1 MSNGKHLAK
10 GSTPPELPNDGKLR
24 LYSMRFCPY
33 AQRVHLMLDAKKIP
47 YHAIYINLSEKPE
60 WYLEKN
66 PLGKVPALEVPGKE
80 GVTLYESL
88 VLSDYIEEAYSA
100 QQRKLYPTDAFRKAQ
115 DRILIERFNGA
126 VISPYYRILFAT
138 DGIPPG
144 AITEFG
150 AGLDIFEKEL
160 KARGTPYFGGDKPGM
175 IDYMIWPWCERVDL
189 LKFALGDKYELDKER
204 FGKLL
209 QWRDL
214 MEKDEAVKESFIST
228 ENHTKFLQSRK
239 NGENNYDILSNEAKK
254 PRLE

>member
-10 GSTPPELPNDGKLR
+10 GSSPPELPNDGKLR

-66 PLGKVPALEVPGKE
+66 PLGKVPALEVPGKD
-80 GVTLYESL
+80 GVTLFESL

-100 QQRKLYPTDAFRKAQ
+100 QQRKLYPSDPFRKAQ
-115 DRILIERFNGA
+115 DRILIERFGGA
-126 VISPYYRILFAT
+126 VITPYYRILFST

-150 AGLDIFEKEL
+150 SGLDIFEKEL

-189 LKFALGDKYELDKER
+189 LKFALGDKYELDKDR
-204 FGKLL
+204 FGQLL

-214 MEKDEAVKESFIST
+214 MEKDEAVKQSLIST

-239 NGENNYDILSNEAKK
+239 NGENNYDILA
-254 PRLE
+254 

>member
-1 MSNGKHLAK
+1 MAK
-10 GSTPPELPNDGKLR
+10 GSTAPVLPDDGKLV

-47 YHAIYINLSEKPE
+47 YHTVYINLSEKPE
-60 WYLEKN
+60 WYFEKN
-66 PLGKVPALEVPGKE
+66 PLGKVPALQVPGKE

-88 VLSDYIEEAYSA
+88 VLADYIEEAYSA
-100 QQRKLYPTDAFRKAQ
+100 QQRKLYPTDPFRKAQ
-115 DRILIERFNGA
+115 DRILIERFNG
-126 VISPYYRILFAT
+126 VITAYYRILFST

-150 AGLDIFEKEL
+150 IALDVFEKEL
-160 KARGTPYFGGDKPGM
+160 KSRGTAYFGGDKPGM

-214 MEKDEAVKESFIST
+214 MEKDEAVKQSFIST

-239 NGENNYDILSNEAKK
+239 NGENNYDILANDAKK

>member
-10 GSTPPELPNDGKLR
+10 GSTPPVLGNDGKLR

-33 AQRVHLMLDAKKIP
+33 AQRVHLILDAKNIA
-47 YHAIYINLSEKPE
+47 YHTIYINLSEKPE
-60 WYLEKN
+60 WYFDKN

-80 GVTLYESL
+80 NITLYESL
-88 VLSDYIEEAYSA
+88 VVADYIEEAFPDK
-100 QQRKLYPTDAFRKAQ
+100 QRKLYPSDPFKKAQ

-126 VISPYYRILFAT
+126 VISPYYRILFSS

-150 AGLDIFEKEL
+150 TGLDIFETEL
-160 KARGTPYFGGDKPGM
+160 KNRGTSYYGGDKPGM
-175 IDYMIWPWCERVDL
+175 LDYMIWPWCERVDL
-189 LKFALGDKYELDKER
+189 LKFALGDKYELDKQR

-214 MEKDEAVKESFIST
+214 MEKDDAVQKSFLST

-239 NGENNYDILSNEAKK
+239 SGENNYDILS
-254 PRLE
+254 

>member
-10 GSTPPELPNDGKLR
+10 GSTAPVLPDDGKLV

-47 YHAIYINLSEKPE
+47 YHTVYINLSEKPE
-60 WYLEKN
+60 WYFEKN
-66 PLGKVPALEVPGKE
+66 PLGKVPALQVPGKE

-88 VLSDYIEEAYSA
+88 VLADYIEEAYSA
-100 QQRKLYPTDAFRKAQ
+100 QQRKLYPTDPFRKAQ
-115 DRILIERFNGA
+115 DRILIERFNG
-126 VISPYYRILFAT
+126 VITAYYRILFST

-150 AGLDIFEKEL
+150 IALDVFEKEL
-160 KARGTPYFGGDKPGM
+160 NSRGTAYFGGDKPGM

-214 MEKDEAVKESFIST
+214 MEKDEAVKQSFIST

-239 NGENNYDILSNEAKK
+239 NGENNYDILA
-254 PRLE
+254 

>member
-10 GSTPPELPNDGKLR
+10 GSTAPVLPDDGKLV

-47 YHAIYINLSEKPE
+47 YHTVYINLSEKPE
-60 WYLEKN
+60 WYFEKN
-66 PLGKVPALEVPGKE
+66 PLGKVPALQVPGKE

-88 VLSDYIEEAYSA
+88 VLADYIEEAYSA
-100 QQRKLYPTDAFRKAQ
+100 QQRKLYPIDPFRKAQ
-115 DRILIERFNGA
+115 DRILIERFNG
-126 VISPYYRILFAT
+126 VITAYYRILFST

-150 AGLDIFEKEL
+150 IALDVFEKEL
-160 KARGTPYFGGDKPGM
+160 KSRGTAYFGGDKPGM

-214 MEKDEAVKESFIST
+214 MEKDEAVKQSFIST

-239 NGENNYDILSNEAKK
+239 NGENNYDILA
-254 PRLE
+254 

>member
-1 MSNGKHLAK
+1 MAK
-10 GSTPPELPNDGKLR
+10 GSTAPVLPDDGKLV

-47 YHAIYINLSEKPE
+47 YHTVYINLSEKPE
-60 WYLEKN
+60 WYFEKN
-66 PLGKVPALEVPGKE
+66 PLGKVPALQVPGKE

-88 VLSDYIEEAYSA
+88 VLADYIEEAYSA
-100 QQRKLYPTDAFRKAQ
+100 QQRKLYPTDPFRKAQ
-115 DRILIERFNGA
+115 DRILIERFNG
-126 VISPYYRILFAT
+126 VITAYYRILFST

-150 AGLDIFEKEL
+150 IALDVFEKEL
-160 KARGTPYFGGDKPGM
+160 KSRGTAYFGGDKPGM

-214 MEKDEAVKESFIST
+214 MEKDEAVKQSFIST

-239 NGENNYDILSNEAKK
+239 NGENNYDILA
-254 PRLE
+254 